1 MREKDGCRAAKKGGG
16 RKRNS
21 EETTHT
27 TPGRPCRYIHVHDAA
42 WRHRIVRRASIVVT
56 IVSLRHYSKT
66 IVRHNETDGRMSGVA
81 DSLSFFLCL
90 QPRSNPYRLSFSFP
104 YPSCCVKVLSTRP
117 ALRILLA
124 GPREVGDLLP
134 RNPSADSCIF
144 DLRRELNDLCCGGQ
158 PRFCIRAATKDF
170 SLETK
175 HNRFFHD
182 EESLEQGTGFQYVL
196 FLIHW
201 PRASNGENEKGKS
214 RKKGMVETSMENDA
228 LNSCYSGGTM
238 ITALTTAAKIQCG
251 RTRASLAEWSSNRVS
266 AIKQSRPVRSRHS
279 RIAFPS
285 AVTPRAARF
294 TGSLPR
300 SLRLVVEVQ
309 GMKGEQEKYRQ

>member
-1 MREKDGCRAAKKGGG
+1 M
-16 RKRNS
+16 
-21 EETTHT
+21 
-27 TPGRPCRYIHVHDAA
+27 
-42 WRHRIVRRASIVVT
+42 
-56 IVSLRHYSKT
+56 
-66 IVRHNETDGRMSGVA
+66 
-81 DSLSFFLCL
+81 
-90 QPRSNPYRLSFSFP
+90 
-104 YPSCCVKVLSTRP
+104 KVLSTRP

-134 RNPSADSCIF
+134 CNPSADSCIF

-158 PRFCIRAATKDF
+158 PRFCIRVATKDF

-238 ITALTTAAKIQCG
+238 ITVLTTAAKIQCG

-285 AVTPRAARF
+285 AV
-294 TGSLPR
+294 
-300 SLRLVVEVQ
+300 SLRAQLDSPGLSLVLC
-309 GMKGEQEKYRQ
+309 GSSWKCRG